1 VYFLHIKIKPLFLY
15 QKTVSTTKK
24 TTMAKK
30 ITFTLAPEI
39 VAEATEGILLGDF
52 NNWLHESGIKLK
64 KQKDGSLKAIVELEP
79 GIYQY
84 RYFLNDGRWVNDG
97 NAQGYSFV
105 GEYGVDNC
113 VISIPFEE
121 VKETIAKGE
130 LVTDVDVKAKK
141 AATTKKVAEAKAPE
155 AKVPAAPKAKPA
167 AKKTE
172 VKAEKAAPKAAAKK
186 PATKAVA
193 PAKKTTK
200 KTK

>member
-1 VYFLHIKIKPLFLY
+1 
-15 QKTVSTTKK
+15 
-24 TTMAKK
+24 MAKK

-39 VAEATEGILLGDF
+39 VADATEGILLGDF

-64 KQKDGSLKAIVELEP
+64 KQKDGSLKATVELEP

-97 NAQGYSFV
+97 NAQGYSFI

-141 AATTKKVAEAKAPE
+141 AATSKKVTETKA
-155 AKVPAAPKAKPA
+155 PAAPKTSQA
-167 AKKTE
+167 
-172 VKAEKAAPKAAAKK
+172 
-186 PATKAVA
+186 
-193 PAKKTTK
+193 
-200 KTK
+200 

>member
-1 VYFLHIKIKPLFLY
+1 
-15 QKTVSTTKK
+15 
-24 TTMAKK
+24 MAKK
-30 ITFTLAPEI
+30 ITFSLAPEI
-39 VAEATEGILLGDF
+39 VADATEGILLGDF

-64 KQKDGSLKAIVELEP
+64 KQKDGSLKATVELEP

-121 VKETIAKGE
+121 VKETLAKGE

-141 AATTKKVAEAKAPE
+141 AATTKKVAETKA
-155 AKVPAAPKAKPA
+155 PAAPKAKPV

-172 VKAEKAAPKAAAKK
+172 VKAEKAAAPKAAAKK
-186 PATKAVA
+186 PAAKASSKAEA
-193 PAKKTTK
+193 PAKKAAK